1 MAGSDTLGNLVHLTL
16 LPNRSETL
24 EIDMREKDGF
34 DPDAIA
40 KAMAQSAEMDESNDY
55 VARGRS
61 HRSLELDQLRA
72 NWVSAFKK
80 WAHSLGVADS
90 LELGELWAEFRLRN
104 VEPPFDLV
112 RDEQRMLVEEVQ
124 KHGPHNEGVRQAI
137 ASFLDELDKPKH

>member
-1 MAGSDTLGNLVHLTL
+1 
-16 LPNRSETL
+16 
-24 EIDMREKDGF
+24 
-34 DPDAIA
+34 
-40 KAMAQSAEMDESNDY
+40 MDETNDY

-61 HRSLELDQLRA
+61 HRSLELDQLRTD
-72 NWVSAFKK
+72 WVSAFKK
-80 WAHSLGVADS
+80 WAHSLGVA
-90 LELGELWAEFRLRN
+90 GELWAEFRPRN

>member
-1 MAGSDTLGNLVHLTL
+1 MQG
-16 LPNRSETL
+16 
-24 EIDMREKDGF
+24 KDGF
-34 DPDAIA
+34 DPDAVA
-40 KAMAQSAEMDESNDY
+40 KAVVQSAEMDETNDY

-61 HRSLELDQLRA
+61 HRSLELDQLRTD
-72 NWVSAFKK
+72 WVSAFKK
-80 WAHSLGVADS
+80 WAHSLGVA
-90 LELGELWAEFRLRN
+90 GELWAEFRPRN